1 MGSCFSKERHSRND
15 ISLNKKNEKANDQ
28 STIDKTSSTF
38 HTGGLTS
45 GGPTSPSFQQLQS
58 GGGIS
63 SGGITIGGI
72 DHQPGAAIFVGL
84 YDYDARISEDLSFKK
99 GERLQIINTA
109 DGDWWYAR
117 SLTTNQEGYIPS
129 TYVAPDKSYEAE
141 E

>member
-1 MGSCFSKERHSRND
+1 MGGCCSRKQRASKD
-15 ISLNKKNEKANDQ
+15 ISLEKTNDLKAKDQTAVNNKP
-28 STIDKTSSTF
+28 STF

-45 GGPTSPSFQQLQS
+45 GPAGSPFQPPGI

-63 SGGITIGGI
+63 SGGIGIGGI